1 MSEYADRIIVNARV
15 HTVDPDRPRAE
26 AVAVRGNRI
35 HFIGSTAAALAYR
48 DAQTE
53 IVDGGQRTLLPGFID
68 SHFHLLWGARELAG
82 IQLANAATLEE
93 ILAGVKAYGAHH
105 PEEEW
110 LVGYQVRYSASPAG
124 RGLTRQM
131 LDAVVPDRPVFLL
144 AFDSH
149 TAWANSLA
157 LEKAGILHGRSTQA
171 GSEIVMASAQ
181 AGKAATAT
189 GELREPAAYNFVRDL
204 IPPPTAAATRSL
216 LRRGLEHAA
225 RHGITSVHNMD
236 GAQERIELY
245 AEFEERDEMTL
256 RIYVPYDVTPETSV
270 DALQEAAAWRQQ
282 FQGSHVRA
290 GAVKFFMDGVLESST
305 ALLLDDY
312 ADEPGN
318 RGAVLFTAEHFDAMA
333 AAADRLGLQI
343 FVHACGDGAVRRTLD
358 GYAHARRVNGPRDSR
373 HRVEHIEVIHPDDL
387 PRFAELGVIASM
399 QPLHAPLAPD
409 PADVWPVKAG
419 PGRWPY
425 SFAWET
431 LRQAGARLAYGSDWP
446 VVSLDP
452 MLGIAAGRN
461 RQPLAD
467 GDPDQRQTLADL
479 IAGYTRDAAYAEF
492 MEDEKGMIRPG
503 MLADLVLLSADLFAV
518 PDEALAEVKPVLTVC
533 DGRIVF
539 AA

>member
-1 MSEYADRIIVNARV
+1 MSDYADLLITNARV
-15 HTVDPDRPRAE
+15 YTVDASQPYAE

-35 HFIGSTAAALAYR
+35 HFVGSTAAALAYR
-48 DAQTE
+48 GAHTE
-53 IVDGGQRTLLPGFID
+53 VVDGARRTLLPGFID

-82 IQLANAATLEE
+82 IQLADAATLEE
-93 ILAGVKAYGAHH
+93 ILACVKAYAAQH
-105 PEEEW
+105 PDEEW
-110 LVGYQVRYSASPAG
+110 LTGYQVRYSASPAG
-124 RGLTRQM
+124 RGLTRQL
-131 LDAVVPDRPVFLL
+131 LDAVVPDRPLFLL

-157 LEKAGILHGRSTQA
+157 LERAGILHGRPTQP
-171 GSEIVMASAQ
+171 GSEIVMVSAE
-181 AGKAATAT
+181 AGEPATAT

-204 IPPPTAAATRSL
+204 IPPPTAAATRAL

-236 GAQERIELY
+236 GTQERIELY
-245 AEFEERDEMTL
+245 AALEAQNEMTL
-256 RIYVPYDVTPETSV
+256 RVYVPYDVTPETPP
-270 DALQEAAAWRQQ
+270 DALQEALTWRQQ

-290 GAVKFFMDGVLESST
+290 GAVKLFMDGVLESST
-305 ALLLDDY
+305 ALMLDDY

-318 RGAVLFTAEHFDAMA
+318 RGTALFSAEQFNAMA

-387 PRFAELGVIASM
+387 PRFAELGVVASM

-409 PADVWPVKAG
+409 PADVWPLKAG

-452 MLGIAAGRN
+452 MLGIAAGRT
-461 RQPLAD
+461 RRPLAD

-492 MEDEKGMIRPG
+492 MEEEKGMIRPG
-503 MLADLVLLSADLFAV
+503 MLADLVLLAEDLFAV
-518 PDEALAEVKPVLTVC
+518 PAEALAEVKPVLTVC